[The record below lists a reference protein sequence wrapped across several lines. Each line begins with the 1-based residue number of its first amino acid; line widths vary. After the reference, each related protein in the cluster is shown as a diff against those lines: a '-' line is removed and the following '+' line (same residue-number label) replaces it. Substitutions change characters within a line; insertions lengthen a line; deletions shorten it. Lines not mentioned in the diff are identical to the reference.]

1 MVLYEIYVWTK
12 RVQTQ
17 IALSEFLQLN
27 YQFSYSS
34 CIRGSIL
41 QYEYSKMIVII
52 TTCIKLFTKYFNSG
66 LQQFK
71 DAQCIET
78 SLCLRMTVNAV
89 IFKSAF
95 LKWILNPLNSKTIT

>member
-12 RVQTQ
+12 RDQTQ

-27 YQFSYSS
+27 YQSSYSS

-52 TTCIKLFTKYFNSG
+52 TTCIKL
-66 LQQFK
+66 LQ
-71 DAQCIET
+71 
-78 SLCLRMTVNAV
+78 SLLTVDYSSLRMLSV
-89 IFKSAF
+89 
-95 LKWILNPLNSKTIT
+95 LKHLCA